1 MGFFKRFFSF
11 GSKKDKKRASIPDAL
26 VAAPKTPSTDN
37 ERKRKLEE
45 EEHEAAV
52 GRLLRSSSSRY
63 AVVKEIDYSNLPP
76 LPHPIN
82 DVLAGCNNTP
92 RPQTP
97 SLRPS
102 PSTASLA
109 SSNFSR
115 TSTFSVTV
123 HDRQRHAV
131 TEFPNANGEF
141 GEDMKTPTQPSKRH
155 SNALAL
161 RSDPSVASL
170 IEMYDEHGRLPAE
183 AFSNN
188 SPSPEKL
195 GRPQKKRGGSTLREL
210 LGGSDT
216 LGSGG
221 DSNIESDIS
230 WAEKYLGED
239 ESSSSHS
246 SFGPHTPSTCTDS
259 THDRTEIPKA
269 HGFPFSTDLSTS
281 VPDDGAFTSMEV
293 ELSDAASA
301 KDNNPY
307 MNTDPITPQR
317 ASQVFS
323 FITKRNS
330 VHHERVPS
338 RIPFS
343 TSPYDGPR
351 SRFSTDESLHDTRAS
366 RHSRNSFGPFQENN
380 QTPRQRVL
388 KTHAIPVS
396 PVAEDDDDH
405 AEPPKHKVR
414 VLMSGPT
421 KIMVTAPTPGTQQEQ
436 TASRIPIRGSHQNPN
451 KRKAPSTTR
460 RTPMLTQQMNVSTNS
475 SSSSRASTKRLRE
488 SSTAVPRGAGRTTR
502 RIASRASTAS
512 TTSSRAEADALAMA
526 TACALDQLARSR
538 TYPHTSS
545 PTRTP
550 RGGSGDKEN
559 QQLSAQVDLPST
571 PLRSHTTGGKTPLS
585 RKAITPGLFQP
596 PTPSGGVLR
605 ESRRQSGGGNS
616 SSELSPVGKQMML
629 DARQQRMRV
638 REWDRERR
646 SARKSVGGTPGRSQP
661 AGVRAIGSPF

>member
-1 MGFFKRFFSF
+1 MFPSIRVPHFKYP
-11 GSKKDKKRASIPDAL
+11 A
-26 VAAPKTPSTDN
+26 
-37 ERKRKLEE
+37 
-45 EEHEAAV
+45 
-52 GRLLRSSSSRY
+52 
-63 AVVKEIDYSNLPP
+63 
-76 LPHPIN
+76 HPIN

-269 HGFPFSTDLSTS
+269 HVFPFSTDLSTS

-307 MNTDPITPQR
+307 MNTDPTTPQR

-351 SRFSTDESLHDTRAS
+351 SRFSTDESLHDARVS
-366 RHSRNSFGPFQENN
+366 RHSRNSFGAFQENN

-436 TASRIPIRGSHQNPN
+436 TASRIPIRGSQQNPN

-460 RTPMLTQQMNVSTNS
+460 RTPMLTQKNERQYQQLEFL
-475 SSSSRASTKRLRE
+475 SRFYQEIKGKLDCS
-488 SSTAVPRGAGRTTR
+488 
-502 RIASRASTAS
+502 
-512 TTSSRAEADALAMA
+512 